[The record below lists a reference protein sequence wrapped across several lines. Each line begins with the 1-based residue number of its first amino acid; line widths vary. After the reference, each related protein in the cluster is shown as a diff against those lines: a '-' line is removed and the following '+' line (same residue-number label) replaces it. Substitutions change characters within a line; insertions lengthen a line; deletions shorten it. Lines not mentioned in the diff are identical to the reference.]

1 MTSQEIID
9 GLQFTVDMFLFDP
22 LTVETLTE
30 LRNDM
35 DKTTIDACKEAI
47 KLLKKMQT
55 EQVKVGDEVQSVYGT
70 NVGEKYMVTKLMNEH
85 YANVMTHD
93 GGVAY
98 INPANY
104 QKTGRHFPQIAE
116 VLKQMGGGKE

>member
-1 MTSQEIID
+1 MTIQDIID

-22 LTVETLTE
+22 FTGETHTE
-30 LRNDM
+30 PRNDM

-47 KLLKKMQT
+47 KLLKEMQKD
-55 EQVKVGDEVQSVYGT
+55 EVKVGDEVQSIYGT
-70 NVGEKYMVTKLMNEH
+70 NVGEKYIVTKPISKH

-98 INPANY
+98 IDPANY
-104 QKTGRHFPQIAE
+104 RKTGRHFPQIAE
-116 VLKQMGGGKE
+116 VLKQMRGEK